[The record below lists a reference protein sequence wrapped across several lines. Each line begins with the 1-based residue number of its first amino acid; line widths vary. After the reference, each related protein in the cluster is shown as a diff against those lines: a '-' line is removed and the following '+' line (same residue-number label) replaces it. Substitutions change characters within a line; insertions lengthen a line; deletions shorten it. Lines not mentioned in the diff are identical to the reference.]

1 MIEIKTLPIKYKS
14 IDSLGVAEHYILKT
28 VNANGKE
35 MMLSHPNLFLYH
47 ETNDSLNTSKR
58 YAAIISKFYSYLS
71 TQDKFL
77 KIDIS
82 KYHVIADNRDI
93 RRWQIDRQ
101 TKRVEK
107 QSIKPTSET
116 IFEEARVLLNFFR
129 WLLGVGYITNVSIQH
144 KNWIANFKSKRMLNY
159 IQKRAKTAIDSKNIQ
174 VLDKER
180 RQSSS
185 KSLITNQEIKALL
198 NAYSDPVYS
207 ALLKLSL
214 GTGMRP
220 MELVQFP
227 YIGNGKN
234 KQIMPYSE
242 MDKDNATVDYELIG
256 KGKKQRVIK
265 VNIKDLKELDEQY
278 IKKHYVER
286 KKKYKKKFGVDCPPS
301 VLFLTKSGSPVTPGK
316 ISRRSNDAKLKAMQ
330 NYPEFREKITF
341 YEARHWWPTM
351 FVIEFFKEKL
361 LTESSEFLYVAFAE
375 ALKNNMGHE
384 ELETTYEYYIDM
396 ARLVYS
402 AQQGSVHELLVSPK
416 KSVQEKLDEMDN

>member
-1 MIEIKTLPIKYKS
+1 MIEIKTFPIKYRS
-14 IDSLGVAEHYILKT
+14 IDSLGIAEHYILKT
-28 VNANGKE
+28 VNASGKE
-35 MMLSHPNLFLYH
+35 MLLSHPNLFLYH

-402 AQQGSVHELLVSPK
+402 AQQGSVHELLISPK

>member
-14 IDSLGVAEHYILKT
+14 IDSLGIAEHYILKT
-28 VNANGKE
+28 VNASGKE
-35 MMLSHPNLFLYH
+35 MLLSHPNLFLYH

-107 QSIKPTSET
+107 QSVKPTSET
-116 IFEEARVLLNFFR
+116 IFEEARVLLNFFK

-144 KNWIANFKSKRMLNY
+144 KDWIANFKSKRMLNY
-159 IQKRAKTAIDSKNIQ
+159 IQKSAKTAIDSKNIQ

-234 KQIMPYSE
+234 KQIIPYSE

-301 VLFLTKSGSPVTPGK
+301 VLFLTKSGSPVTSGK

-361 LTESSEFLYVAFAE
+361 LTESSEFLYLAFAD

-384 ELETTYEYYIDM
+384 DLETTYEYYIDM

>member
-14 IDSLGVAEHYILKT
+14 IDSLGIAEHYILKT
-28 VNANGKE
+28 VNASGKE
-35 MMLSHPNLFLYH
+35 MLLSHPNLFLYH

-77 KIDIS
+77 KTDIS

-107 QSIKPTSET
+107 QSVKPTSET

-129 WLLGVGYITNVSIQH
+129 WLLGVGYTTNVSIQH
-144 KNWIANFKSKRMLNY
+144 KDWIANFKSKRMLNY

-286 KKKYKKKFGVDCPPS
+286 KKKYEKKFGVDCPPS
-301 VLFLTKSGSPVTPGK
+301 VLFLTKSGSPVTSGK

-361 LTESSEFLYVAFAE
+361 LTESSEVLYVAFAE

>member
-14 IDSLGVAEHYILKT
+14 IDSLGIAEHYILKT
-28 VNANGKE
+28 VNASGKE
-35 MMLSHPNLFLYH
+35 MLLSHPNLFLYH

-144 KNWIANFKSKRMLNY
+144 KDWIANFKSKRMLNY

>member
-14 IDSLGVAEHYILKT
+14 IDSLGIAEHYILKT
-28 VNANGKE
+28 VNASGKE
-35 MMLSHPNLFLYH
+35 MLLSHPNLFLYH

-107 QSIKPTSET
+107 QSVKPTSET

-129 WLLGVGYITNVSIQH
+129 WLLGVGYTTNVSIQH
-144 KNWIANFKSKRMLNY
+144 KDWIANFKSKRMLNY

-301 VLFLTKSGSPVTPGK
+301 VLFLTKSGSPPGC
-316 ISRRSNDAKLKAMQ
+316 
-330 NYPEFREKITF
+330 
-341 YEARHWWPTM
+341 W
-351 FVIEFFKEKL
+351 
-361 LTESSEFLYVAFAE
+361 
-375 ALKNNMGHE
+375 
-384 ELETTYEYYIDM
+384 
-396 ARLVYS
+396 
-402 AQQGSVHELLVSPK
+402 
-416 KSVQEKLDEMDN
+416 

>member
-1 MIEIKTLPIKYKS
+1 MIEIKTLPIKYKN
-14 IDSLGVAEHYILKT
+14 IDSLGIAEHYILKT
-28 VNANGKE
+28 VNASGKE
-35 MMLSHPNLFLYH
+35 MLLSHPNLFLYH

-77 KIDIS
+77 KTDIS

-93 RRWQIDRQ
+93 KRWQIDRQ

-107 QSIKPTSET
+107 QSVKPTSET

-144 KNWIANFKSKRMLNY
+144 KDWIANFKSKRMLNY

-242 MDKDNATVDYELIG
+242 MDKNNATVDYELIG

-278 IKKHYVER
+278 IKKHYVKR
-286 KKKYKKKFGVDCPPS
+286 KKKYEKKFGVDCPPS
-301 VLFLTKSGSPVTPGK
+301 VLFLTKSGSPVTSGK
-316 ISRRSNDAKLKAMQ
+316 ISRRSNDAKLKAMK

-361 LTESSEFLYVAFAE
+361 LTESSEVLYVAFAE

>member
-1 MIEIKTLPIKYKS
+1 MIEIKTFPIKYKS
-14 IDSLGVAEHYILKT
+14 IDSLGIAEHYILKT
-28 VNANGKE
+28 VNASGKE
-35 MMLSHPNLFLYH
+35 MLLSHPNLFLYH

-107 QSIKPTSET
+107 QSVKPTSET
-116 IFEEARVLLNFFR
+116 IFEEARVLLNFFK

-144 KNWIANFKSKRMLNY
+144 KDWIANFKSKRMLNY
-159 IQKRAKTAIDSKNIQ
+159 IQKSAKTAIDSKNIQ

-234 KQIMPYSE
+234 KQIIPYSE

-286 KKKYKKKFGVDCPPS
+286 KKKYKQKFGVDCPPS
-301 VLFLTKSGSPVTPGK
+301 VLFLTKSGSPVTSGK

-361 LTESSEFLYVAFAE
+361 LTESSEFLYLAFAD

-384 ELETTYEYYIDM
+384 DLETTYEYYIDM

-402 AQQGSVHELLVSPK
+402 AQQGSVHELLLSPK

>member
-14 IDSLGVAEHYILKT
+14 IDSLGIAEHYILKT
-28 VNANGKE
+28 VNASGKE
-35 MMLSHPNLFLYH
+35 MLLSHPNLFLYH

-77 KIDIS
+77 KADIS

-93 RRWQIDRQ
+93 KRWQIDRQ

-107 QSIKPTSET
+107 QSVKPTSET

-144 KNWIANFKSKRMLNY
+144 KDWIANFKSKRMLNY

-242 MDKDNATVDYELIG
+242 MDKNNATVDYELIG

-278 IKKHYVER
+278 IKKHYVKR
-286 KKKYKKKFGVDCPPS
+286 KKKYEKKFGVDCPPS
-301 VLFLTKSGSPVTPGK
+301 VLFLTKSGSPVTSGK
-316 ISRRSNDAKLKAMQ
+316 ISRRSNDAKLKAMK

-361 LTESSEFLYVAFAE
+361 LTESSEVLYVAFAE

>member
-14 IDSLGVAEHYILKT
+14 IDSLGIAEHYILKT
-28 VNANGKE
+28 VNASGKE
-35 MMLSHPNLFLYH
+35 MLLSHPNLFLYH

-107 QSIKPTSET
+107 QSVKPTSET
-116 IFEEARVLLNFFR
+116 IFEEARVLLNFFK
-129 WLLGVGYITNVSIQH
+129 WLLGVGYITNVSIHH
-144 KNWIANFKSKRMLNY
+144 KDWIANFKSKRMLNY
-159 IQKRAKTAIDSKNIQ
+159 IQKSAKTAIDSKNIQ

-234 KQIMPYSE
+234 KQIIPYSE

-301 VLFLTKSGSPVTPGK
+301 VLFLTKSGSPVTSGK
-316 ISRRSNDAKLKAMQ
+316 ISSRSNDAKLKAMQ

-361 LTESSEFLYVAFAE
+361 LTESSEFLYLAFAD

-384 ELETTYEYYIDM
+384 DLETTYEYYIDM

>member
-1 MIEIKTLPIKYKS
+1 MIEIKTFPIKYKS
-14 IDSLGVAEHYILKT
+14 IDSLGIAEHYILKT
-28 VNANGKE
+28 VNASGKE
-35 MMLSHPNLFLYH
+35 MLLSHPNLFLYH

-402 AQQGSVHELLVSPK
+402 AQQGSVHELLISPK

>member
-14 IDSLGVAEHYILKT
+14 IDSLGIAEHYILKT
-28 VNANGKE
+28 VNASGKE
-35 MMLSHPNLFLYH
+35 MLLSHPNLFLYH

-107 QSIKPTSET
+107 QSVKPTSET

-129 WLLGVGYITNVSIQH
+129 WLLGVGYTTNVSIQH
-144 KNWIANFKSKRMLNY
+144 KDWIANFKSKRMLNY

-402 AQQGSVHELLVSPK
+402 AQQGSVHELLISPK

>member
-14 IDSLGVAEHYILKT
+14 IDSLGIAEHYILKT
-28 VNANGKE
+28 VNASGKE
-35 MMLSHPNLFLYH
+35 MLLSHPNLFLYH

-77 KIDIS
+77 KADIS

-93 RRWQIDRQ
+93 KRWQIDRQ

-107 QSIKPTSET
+107 QSVKPTSET

-144 KNWIANFKSKRMLNY
+144 KDWIANFKSKRMLNY

-278 IKKHYVER
+278 IKKHYVKR
-286 KKKYKKKFGVDCPPS
+286 KKKYEKKFGVDCPPS
-301 VLFLTKSGSPVTPGK
+301 VLFLTKSGSPVTSGK

-361 LTESSEFLYVAFAE
+361 LTESSEVLYVAFAE

>member
-1 MIEIKTLPIKYKS
+1 MIEIKTFPIKYKS
-14 IDSLGVAEHYILKT
+14 IDSLGIAEHYILKT
-28 VNANGKE
+28 VNASGKE
-35 MMLSHPNLFLYH
+35 MLLSHPNLFLYH

-107 QSIKPTSET
+107 QSVKPTSET
-116 IFEEARVLLNFFR
+116 IFEEARVLLNFFK

-144 KNWIANFKSKRMLNY
+144 KDWIANFKSKRMLNY

-234 KQIMPYSE
+234 KQIIPYSE

-301 VLFLTKSGSPVTPGK
+301 VLFLTKSGSPVTSGK

-361 LTESSEFLYVAFAE
+361 LTESSEFLYLAFAD

-384 ELETTYEYYIDM
+384 DLETTYEYYIDM

-402 AQQGSVHELLVSPK
+402 AQQGSVHELLLSPK

>member
-1 MIEIKTLPIKYKS
+1 MIEIKTFPIKYKS
-14 IDSLGVAEHYILKT
+14 IDSLGIAEHYILKT
-28 VNANGKE
+28 VNASGKE
-35 MMLSHPNLFLYH
+35 MLLSHPNLFLYH

-107 QSIKPTSET
+107 QSVKPTSET
-116 IFEEARVLLNFFR
+116 IFEEARVLLNFFK

-144 KNWIANFKSKRMLNY
+144 KDWIANFKSKRMLNY
-159 IQKRAKTAIDSKNIQ
+159 IQKSAKTAIDSKNIQ

-234 KQIMPYSE
+234 KQIIPYSE

-301 VLFLTKSGSPVTPGK
+301 VLFLTKSGSPVTSGK

-361 LTESSEFLYVAFAE
+361 LTESSEFLYLAFAD

-384 ELETTYEYYIDM
+384 DLETTYEYYIDM

-402 AQQGSVHELLVSPK
+402 AQQGSVHELLLSPK

>member
-1 MIEIKTLPIKYKS
+1 MIEIKTFPIKYKS
-14 IDSLGVAEHYILKT
+14 IDSLGIAEHYILKT
-28 VNANGKE
+28 VNASGKE
-35 MMLSHPNLFLYH
+35 MLLSHPNLFLYH

-144 KNWIANFKSKRMLNY
+144 KDWIANFKSKRMLNY

-402 AQQGSVHELLVSPK
+402 AQQGSVHELLISPK